1 MTYKRI
7 QGGNLSDEKQLFN
20 FFGCMVQWIGRYS
33 VTVEIRVRFSLQPF
47 IYSSVVQ
54 LVERLTVNQDALLE
68 SAVRARPEELQQV
81 QTQRLYRKT
90 ACILYS
96 QRVLEKV
103 LVLVADEH
111 CDLPIY
117 INYSSVAQLVER
129 QDVSLR
135 LSWVRVPAEGA

>member
-20 FFGCMVQWIGRYS
+20 FLGCMVQWIGRYS

-96 QRVLEKV
+96 QRALEKV

>member
-1 MTYKRI
+1 MRNSY
-7 QGGNLSDEKQLFN
+7 LF

-96 QRVLEKV
+96 QRALEKV

>member
-1 MTYKRI
+1 MRNSYLI
-7 QGGNLSDEKQLFN
+7 

-81 QTQRLYRKT
+81 QAQTLYRKT

-96 QRVLEKV
+96 QRALEKV

-117 INYSSVAQLVER
+117 INYSSVVQLVER